1 MLDGDWK
8 LQSSEA
14 QHKVWLFNLATDPT
28 EQHELS
34 TVEPARVRTMLALL
48 KTQDDQSA
56 KSIWPSLV
64 RAPIFVDHPG
74 GQSQKKGQDF
84 IFWDN

>member
-1 MLDGDWK
+1 MR
-8 LQSSEA
+8 
-14 QHKVWLFNLATDPT
+14 
-28 EQHELS
+28 
-34 TVEPARVRTMLALL
+34 PARVRTMLALL

>member
-1 MLDGDWK
+1 MRPYPPWIQKAGRAVHLGNV
-8 LQSSEA
+8 S
-14 QHKVWLFNLATDPT
+14 
-28 EQHELS
+28 S